1 MSDHQEY
8 QLELLCEQQPA
19 TLERLLR
26 VVRFRGFRV
35 NRMEVISDNTTTKV
49 AMTVSSQ
56 RPLHLLTGQLLKN
69 AEVVE
74 VQLE

>member
-1 MSDHQEY
+1 MSDIQEY

-35 NRMEVISDNTTTKV
+35 NRMELVSDNTIIKV
-49 AMTVSSQ
+49 AMAVSSQ

-69 AEVVE
+69 AEVIE
-74 VQLE
+74 VVSV